1 MSILHILHGLPG
13 SGKSTLARS
22 LQAQYRAI
30 ILAHD
35 DWMVRL
41 YGCNPP
47 AEHFA
52 DYSARI
58 DAAHWALAS
67 QLLGQGI
74 DVIWDYGV
82 WTRTARARML
92 DRAHALGAEALFYDC
107 RCSPAEAD
115 ARVLRRNAEGRGQ
128 VLEIDQ
134 AALDLFRSL
143 YEPIAEDEGLQV
155 ITVESD
161 NAR

>member
-1 MSILHILHGLPG
+1 MLAMSILHILHGLPG

-22 LQAQYRAI
+22 LLLRYRAI
-30 ILAHD
+30 VLAHD
-35 DWMVRL
+35 EWMVRL

-82 WTRTARARML
+82 WTRNSRARMCA
-92 DRAHALGAEALFYDC
+92 RAQALGAEPLFYDC
-107 RCSPAEAD
+107 QCDPAEAD
-115 ARVLRRNAEGRGQ
+115 ARVLQRNVRERGQ
-128 VLEIDQ
+128 ILDIDQ

-155 ITVESD
+155 ITV
-161 NAR
+161 

>member
-1 MSILHILHGLPG
+1 MLAMSILHILHGLPG

-35 DWMVRL
+35 EWMVRL

-58 DAAHWALAS
+58 DAAHWDFAS
-67 QLLGQGI
+67 QLLGQGL

-82 WTRTARARML
+82 WTRDSRARML
-92 DRAHALGAEALFYDC
+92 DRAHALGATALFYDC
-107 RCSPAEAD
+107 RCNPAEAD
-115 ARVLRRNAEGRGQ
+115 TRVLRRNAVERGR

-134 AALDLFRSL
+134 AALDLFCSL

-155 ITVESD
+155 IAV
-161 NAR
+161 

>member
-22 LQAQYRAI
+22 LQPQYRAI

-35 DWMVRL
+35 EWMLRL

-52 DYSARI
+52 DYSTRI
-58 DAAHWALAS
+58 DAAHWALAC

-82 WTRTARARML
+82 WTRSARARML
-92 DRAHALGAEALFYDC
+92 ARAQVLGVEALFYDC
-107 RCSPAEAD
+107 QCDPAEAD
-115 ARVLRRNAEGRGQ
+115 ARVLRRNVDARGQ
-128 VLEIDQ
+128 VLDVDQ
-134 AALDLFRSL
+134 PALDLFRSL

-155 ITVESD
+155 MV
-161 NAR
+161 A